1 MIKVVLVDDE
11 KNALEVLEWQLKK
24 YCPEV
29 DILALCSSADEAVVA
44 IIQHKPDL
52 IFLDVE
58 MPVKSGFEVLN
69 AFNEPTFDVVFT
81 TAYNQ
86 FAIKAFKYAAFDYLL
101 KPIDAVD
108 LTELLKR
115 YQKKQAKTNPG
126 NYQLLKE
133 QLVKQTK
140 PSGKIALHTSDG
152 LQFVKPEQIIRC
164 ESLSNYTKV
173 HLNNNQKIT
182 LSKTLKEVE
191 ETLESY
197 PFYRV
202 HHSHLINLEHIEKYV
217 KADGGY
223 VIMSDGEQIT
233 VARNRK
239 EGFVELF
246 SKL

>member
-29 DILALCSSADEAVVA
+29 DILALCSSANEAVVA

-115 YQKKQAKTNPG
+115 YQKKQAKTNLG
-126 NYQLLKE
+126 NSQLGKE
-133 QLVKQTK
+133 QLVKQSK
-140 PSGKIALHTSDG
+140 PSAKIALHTSDG

-223 VIMSDGEQIT
+223 VVMSDGEQIT